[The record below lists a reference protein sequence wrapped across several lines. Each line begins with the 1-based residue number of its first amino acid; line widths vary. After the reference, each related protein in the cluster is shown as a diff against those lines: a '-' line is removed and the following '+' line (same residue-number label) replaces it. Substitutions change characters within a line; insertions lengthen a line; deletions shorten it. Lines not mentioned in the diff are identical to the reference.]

1 LTLLNQKINKL
12 KVAPTSEAVTGRSH
26 LEADLW
32 TASTWRP
39 PNPPNPA
46 PFHLPLAG
54 HPHPRPLQIPNSF
67 LPTEPSCDAGGRS
80 VPFPPSV
87 PPPPPVSSDA
97 ETSPFPVIRALP
109 LTAVAPLLRF
119 ASDVQIGRSTS
130 PASSG
135 AVAGVRS
142 GAAAPWGSLKRVH
155 VLPPFTRLSLL
166 VA

>member
-1 LTLLNQKINKL
+1 MAAAQPSKPSSL
-12 KVAPTSEAVTGRSH
+12 PFSTGRPS
-26 LEADLW
+26 A
-32 TASTWRP
+32 P
-39 PNPPNPA
+39 PPP
-46 PFHLPLAG
+46 
-54 HPHPRPLQIPNSF
+54 QIPNSF
-67 LPTEPSCDAGGRS
+67 LPTEPSCDDGGRS